1 MTAQSRNWPEL
12 LLGLGIVLAGAI
24 IGWQATSVKVAPIYA
39 KVGPAA
45 FLWFAA
51 ALLIG
56 CGLIVAW
63 RAAARPAGQGFELRG
78 PMEILLALGLAAG
91 LINLIGFI
99 PVAILVFVL
108 TSHALGSTQIVRD
121 IVAGVILSIVA
132 YLVFAMGLGLRLPLG
147 EVFA

>member
-24 IGWQATSVKVAPIYA
+24 IGWQATGVKVAPIYA

-51 ALLIG
+51 ALLIV

-63 RAAARPAGQGFELRG
+63 RAAARPVDEGFELRG
-78 PMEILLALGLAAG
+78 PMEILLALGVAAG

-108 TSHALGSTQIVRD
+108 TSHALGSTRLVRD
-121 IVAGVILSIVA
+121 IIVGVILSIVA